1 MYVCM
6 YVYVYMYIYV
16 YMNVCIYNIYIM
28 FTTETVPNLLQIAVR
43 SPTALT
49 VLSKITSLR

>member
-16 YMNVCIYNIYIM
+16 YMNVCIYNVYIM